1 MTRTLF
7 DCEIG
12 EENKKLTLNAGKG
25 IMRSTRCRGV
35 YWFEWYRKHLHG
47 MLIIRHEDFFYS
59 PVFVSR
65 GYTHTH
71 NLYFKSGAKYH
82 SFVSRLVLLS
92 RETLEHKE
100 TSLPGPR
107 PPMFR

>member
-71 NLYFKSGAKYH
+71 TIYI
-82 SFVSRLVLLS
+82 
-92 RETLEHKE
+92 
-100 TSLPGPR
+100 
-107 PPMFR
+107 